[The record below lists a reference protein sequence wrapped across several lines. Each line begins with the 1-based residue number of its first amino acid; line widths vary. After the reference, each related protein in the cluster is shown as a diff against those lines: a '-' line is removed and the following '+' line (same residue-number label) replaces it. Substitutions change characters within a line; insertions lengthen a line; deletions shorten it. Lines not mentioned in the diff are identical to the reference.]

1 MTAVRKQRRGE
12 WPAWLVCAALVGGA
26 VAFSQ
31 FLTLFNNVSV
41 IPKAIMVNNLIEG
54 VVSALLAVTVVLI
67 YRGNKLLTFAHGA
80 IASAAG
86 IVMFTLIGEGW
97 SYWVVAPITIAA
109 AAAASALLEAGI
121 LRRFS
126 SSPRLVATIATL
138 AGGQIYVACAFLFP
152 QWRFDVNLV
161 NADFDDLQRL
171 PSSPVHFPNDWHHT
185 WQSVPFTSDHVV
197 AFVAATLALIAVGCF
212 LRFTTAGTAIRG
224 ASENSE
230 RVALLGISMGSLGTL
245 VWVLAGVL
253 AGLFTLLS
261 EPLHKGT
268 LVTAAIGGS
277 SAGIGVLLRAFAAAV
292 LAKMERVSVAV
303 AAAIGITFLD
313 QAIFWVTHRAAAADV
328 LLFIGICVALLIQRR
343 NLSRVEETAA
353 TAWSAAEEIRPVPQV
368 LSNLPTV
375 QSAKRWVFTLLGLAI
390 VGFPFAMSPS
400 QIVTATTYG
409 IYAIVAVSLVVLV
422 GWGGQIS
429 LGQFALVAVG
439 ACAGGLFQA
448 SWHLPFPLALLMAA
462 LVAAGIAVLLGLP
475 ALRIRGL
482 YLAVTTLSFALFM
495 SSYVL
500 VPDRFG
506 SLVPAKLNRPEFLFL
521 DFNDDRSFFFLCVG
535 FLVLTIF
542 GAQGLRKTRTG
553 RVLIAARDNESAVQ
567 SFGISLVRT
576 RLATFALAG
585 FIAGVAGVLLAAQQQ
600 AVRPEQYHPG
610 QSITMFL
617 MAIIGGLGSVSG
629 VVMGALYLGGCALFL
644 KGAIGAIL
652 ASGGGV
658 LIVLIALPQG
668 LGGLVFAARDAF
680 LRRVAIREKIF
691 VRSLLGDVRDLDSER
706 TRAQLAPKPAPE
718 TKYEIDSQI
727 RDAGKSQ
734 RSKGWVYG

>member
-12 WPAWLVCAALVGGA
+12 WPAWLVCVLLVGGA
-26 VAFSQ
+26 LGFSQ
-31 FLTLFNNVSV
+31 FITLFNDVSV
-41 IPKAIMVNNLIEG
+41 IPNPVLVNNLING
-54 VVSALLAVTVVLI
+54 TVSALLAVAVVII

-86 IVMFTLIGEGW
+86 VLMFTGVGEGW
-97 SYWVVAPITIAA
+97 SYWIVAPLTLVVAG
-109 AAAASALLEAGI
+109 AASALLEAGV

-126 SSPRLVATIATL
+126 NSPRLVATIATL
-138 AGGQIYVACAFLFP
+138 AGGQILVALAFLVP
-152 QWRFDVNLV
+152 QWRFDVNIFS
-161 NADFDDLQRL
+161 ADFEDLQRL
-171 PSSPVHFPNDWHHT
+171 PNTPVHFPNDWSRT
-185 WQSVPFTSDHVV
+185 WGSVPFTADHIV
-197 AFVAATLALIAVGCF
+197 AFIAATVALIGVGCF
-212 LRFTTAGTAIRG
+212 LRFSTAGTAIRG
-224 ASENSE
+224 ASENAE

-253 AGLFTLLS
+253 AGLSTLLS
-261 EPLHKGT
+261 EPLDKGT
-268 LVTAAIGGS
+268 LITAAVGGS
-277 SAGIGVLLRAFAAAV
+277 SAGVGVLLRAFAAAV

-303 AAAIGITFLD
+303 AAAIAITFAD

-328 LLFIGICVALLIQRR
+328 LLFIGICIALLIQRR
-343 NLSRVEETAA
+343 NLSRVEEAAA
-353 TAWSAAEEIRPVPQV
+353 TAWSAAEEIRPVPKV
-368 LSNLPTV
+368 LSALPSV
-375 QSAKRWVFTLLGLAI
+375 QSAKRWVLTIGTLVLI
-390 VGFPFAMSPS
+390 GFPFALSPS
-400 QIVTATTYG
+400 QLVTATTYG

-448 SWHLPFPLALLMAA
+448 SWHLPFPIAMLLAA
-462 LVAAGIAVLLGLP
+462 LVAAGVAVLLGLP

-482 YLAVTTLSFALFM
+482 YLAVTTLAFALFM

-506 SLVPAKLNRPEFLFL
+506 SLVPAKLNRPELLFI
-521 DFNDDRSFFFLCVG
+521 DFNDDRSFFFLCLG
-535 FLVLTIF
+535 FLILTIL

-553 RVLIAARDNESAVQ
+553 RVLIAARDNEAAVQ

-585 FIAGVAGVLLAAQQQ
+585 FIAGIAGVLLAAQQQ

-629 VVMGALYLGGCALFL
+629 VVMGAIYLGGTALFL
-644 KGAIGAIL
+644 KGAIGAIF
-652 ASGGGV
+652 AAGGGV
-658 LIVLIALPQG
+658 LIVLVALPQG

-706 TRAQLAPKPAPE
+706 TRAQLAPKTAPE
-718 TKYEIDSQI
+718 SKYEIDSQI
-727 RDAGKSQ
+727 QDAGKSQ